1 MNTAANHLRAVGAST
16 WHATLAALLILFA
29 GVHATGSAQPGT
41 DEVQNTIV
49 SLLAA
54 GKSAIGVWTGAVG
67 APRIAK
73 VLATSDADFIVADM
87 EHDIYDFQVLHTF
100 LLEIADFHHRYRT
113 QPRPAPAV
121 LVKLAH
127 RGGWDPRYEIS
138 EVMRVGPAAG
148 VWVPIVESGSEM
160 ARIVS
165 AFGQSEQTALE
176 GLNLPG
182 QGGHTG
188 VSPLWP
194 LNPKGQL
201 MVVGMIETE
210 EGVRHAEEIVS
221 TPGVAAIHVVH
232 LAEPDNERILR
243 LCDKYHV
250 VGAIDATPA
259 DVKSRVAAGWRLI
272 SLGWDFGML
281 QKQLGD
287 TLKATRGALGA
298 GPTTAA
304 IK

>member
-1 MNTAANHLRAVGAST
+1 MKSR
-16 WHATLAALLILFA
+16 AAL
-29 GVHATGSAQPGT
+29 GSAVLVLVGSVVIGPSMRAA
-41 DEVQNTIV
+41 DEPQNTVV
-49 SLLAA
+49 SLLAS
-54 GKSAIGVWTGAVG
+54 GKPAVGVWTGAIP
-67 APRIAK
+67 ATRIAK
-73 VLATSDADFIVADM
+73 VLATSDADFIVADL
-87 EHDIYDFQVLHTF
+87 EHDIYDFKALHAF

-113 QPRPAPAV
+113 NSRPMPNV

-148 VWVPIVESGSEM
+148 IWVPIVESRAETE
-160 ARIVS
+160 RIIS
-165 AFGQSEQTALE
+165 TFNQAEQSGFE
-176 GLNLPG
+176 GLNLAG

-194 LNPKGQL
+194 ANPKGQL
-201 MVVGMIETE
+201 MVVVMIETD

-221 TPGVAAIHVVH
+221 TPGLAAVHVVH
-232 LAEPDNERILR
+232 LSEADNDKILK
-243 LCDKYHV
+243 LCQKYHV
-250 VGAIDATPA
+250 VAAIDATPA

-287 TLKATRGALGA
+287 TLKATRS
-298 GPTTAA
+298 A
-304 IK
+304 IGTPSTSIRP

>member
-1 MNTAANHLRAVGAST
+1 MKSAVRVIGVLLIAVLGLASRGLRAA
-16 WHATLAALLILFA
+16 
-29 GVHATGSAQPGT
+29 
-41 DEVQNTIV
+41 DEPQNNVI

-54 GKSAIGVWTGAVG
+54 GKPAVGIWTGAIP
-67 APRIAK
+67 AARIAK
-73 VLATSDADFIVADM
+73 VLATSDADFIVADL
-87 EHDIYDFQVLHTF
+87 EHDVYDFRALHSF
-100 LLEIADFHHRYRT
+100 LLEVADFHHRYRT
-113 QPRPAPAV
+113 QARPMPNV

-138 EVMRVGPAAG
+138 EVMRVGPTAG
-148 VWVPIVESGSEM
+148 VWVPIVESRAETE
-160 ARIVS
+160 RIVS
-165 AFGQSEQTALE
+165 TFNQAEQSGFE

-194 LNPKGQL
+194 TNPKGQL
-201 MVVGMIETE
+201 MVVVMIETD

-221 TPGVAAIHVVH
+221 TPGLAAVHVVH
-232 LAEPDNERILR
+232 LSEPDNDKILK
-243 LCDKYHV
+243 LCQKYHV
-250 VGAIDATPA
+250 VAAIDATPD

-287 TLKATRGALGA
+287 TLKATRSAIA
-298 GPTTAA
+298 GSPSSSRPF
-304 IK
+304 